1 MNFFTENLQAFKK
14 IALPL
19 FTLAIL
25 SNNVDQY
32 LNIQV
37 EEALRNPSG
46 IQKSIL
52 IYGFLLIFFNIVFPV
67 LMTTLALFSLF
78 SLKSKAMS
86 LSGFIDKHLNQLF
99 IETLRAWGKTLLWS
113 MVFLLPGIWKYL
125 HYSLVPF
132 VVAGSPLYREGRV
145 DALQAS
151 TSIVSK
157 HRVKVLGIFILF
169 HLFIPIVL
177 SALFDAY
184 RLIWKTP
191 LASLLL
197 SLLDTYLL
205 IISTHL
211 LFKIFT
217 SEVKQDDSY
226 V

>member
-1 MNFFTENLQAFKK
+1 M
-14 IALPL
+14 
-19 FTLAIL
+19 
-25 SNNVDQY
+25 
-32 LNIQV
+32 QV
-37 EEALRNPSG
+37 EEALRDPSG

-52 IYGFLLIFFNIVFPV
+52 IYGFLSIFFNIVFPV

-86 LSGFIDKHLNQLF
+86 LSGFFDKHLNQIF

-151 TSIVSK
+151 ASIVSK

-211 LFKIFT
+211 LFNIFT